1 MTKVFHAVELKSVE
15 VDVVT
20 NFIKDKIENISN
32 AEVYTEIYKVWGQNK
47 NSLNWLFLF
56 YKKTYKILLYK
67 KTLRIN
73 SFECENA
80 HSNSLFYKHGKVKL
94 HDKIIIENC
103 LCISKYINFF
113 IFLQFLTI
121 GLPFP

>member
-56 YKKTYKILLYK
+56 YKKTYKSYYIRKPSELIVLNVKMLIQTLSSISMEKLNYMTKSLLK
-67 KTLRIN
+67 IAFVSVNTL
-73 SFECENA
+73 
-80 HSNSLFYKHGKVKL
+80 
-94 HDKIIIENC
+94 
-103 LCISKYINFF
+103 
-113 IFLQFLTI
+113 IFLFS
-121 GLPFP
+121 FSF